1 MPARHR
7 PSRRTTPPPARRR
20 ALSKLWFVAVP
31 VVAVAV
37 MALMLVPARPR
48 SPVLETPVAAV
59 QQPDVPVHGYE
70 VVHEYPHDAD
80 AFTQGLIFRDGFLYE
95 STGLEGMSSLR
106 KVELET
112 GRIVQRRDL
121 DRQYFAEG
129 LTDWDKQLVQLT
141 YMSKVG
147 FVYDL
152 ATFEPR
158 GTFEYTGQGWGLT
171 QDGRRLI
178 MSDGSRDGELRF
190 LDPITRREQGR
201 LQIRD
206 RGRPVE
212 DLNELEFVQGQ
223 LYANVWHT
231 DRIAV
236 IRLDTGDVT
245 AWIDLAGLK
254 PASLRNSE
262 AVLNGIAYDAA
273 RSRLFVTGKWWPRL
287 YEIRVRPR
295 P

>member
-1 MPARHR
+1 V
-7 PSRRTTPPPARRR
+7 
-20 ALSKLWFVAVP
+20 SKFWLVAVP
-31 VVAVAV
+31 GVAVAV
-37 MALMLVPARPR
+37 AALMFLPARQR

-59 QQPDVPVHGYE
+59 QQPAVPVHGYE
-70 VVHEYPHDAD
+70 VVHEYPHDPD

-106 KVELET
+106 KVEVES
-112 GRIVQRRDL
+112 GRVVKRRDL
-121 DRQYFAEG
+121 ERQYFAEG
-129 LTDWDKQLVQLT
+129 LTDWGNQLVQLT
-141 YMSKVG
+141 YTSKVG

-158 GTFEYTGQGWGLT
+158 GTFDYMGQGWGLT
-171 QDGRRLI
+171 QDGQRLI
-178 MSDGSRDGELRF
+178 MSDGNHDGELRF

-201 LQIRD
+201 LQVRD

-212 DLNELEFVQGQ
+212 DLNELEVVQGQ

-254 PASLRNSE
+254 PASVRNSE

-273 RSRLFVTGKWWPRL
+273 RDRLFVTGKWWPRL

-295 P
+295 K